1 MKIMLNDYFTLN
13 FGKIGYLTSE
23 NAIAFA
29 VYNIMRKIIV
39 VGQIFDTVNRGS
51 QFLPSICFA

>member
-1 MKIMLNDYFTLN
+1 MPFDRVFIKRKHCRNFPDLFVMKIMLNDYLTLN

-29 VYNIMRKIIV
+29 V
-39 VGQIFDTVNRGS
+39 
-51 QFLPSICFA
+51 